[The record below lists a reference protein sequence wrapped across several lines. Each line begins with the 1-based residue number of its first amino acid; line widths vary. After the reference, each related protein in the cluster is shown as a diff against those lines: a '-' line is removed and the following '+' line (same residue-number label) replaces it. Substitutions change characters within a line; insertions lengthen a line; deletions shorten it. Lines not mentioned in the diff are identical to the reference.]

1 MVGRFSPGL
10 CTQLRE
16 RLRTLRRTGDRH
28 PNPFKPKGSSP
39 EVGRKGRVQR
49 AASPTTKR
57 FGGCHPIKRRGMLID
72 MPEVPDGEP
81 FNIIN
86 ALSAV
91 RRLLTV
97 DEVAELLGKS
107 KFTIYRMA
115 QKKQIPAPLIGG
127 SWKFDPST
135 LIMWLTK
142 KEPQLAVA
150 ARRQRKAA

>member
-1 MVGRFSPGL
+1 
-10 CTQLRE
+10 
-16 RLRTLRRTGDRH
+16 
-28 PNPFKPKGSSP
+28 
-39 EVGRKGRVQR
+39 
-49 AASPTTKR
+49 
-57 FGGCHPIKRRGMLID
+57 MLID
-72 MPEVPDGEP
+72 MPEVPEGEP

-86 ALSAV
+86 ALSAM

-107 KFTIYRMA
+107 TFTIYRMA
-115 QKKQIPAPLIGG
+115 QKKQIPGMLIGG

-150 ARRQRKAA
+150 ARKQLKKAA